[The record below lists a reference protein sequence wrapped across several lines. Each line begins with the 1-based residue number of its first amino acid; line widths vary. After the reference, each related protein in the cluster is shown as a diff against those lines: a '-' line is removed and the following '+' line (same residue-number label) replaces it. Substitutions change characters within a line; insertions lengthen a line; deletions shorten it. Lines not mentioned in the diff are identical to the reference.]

1 MSNVQPLRSRFVH
14 LGDWLIARCDN
25 IVAGFQMNVCINIMR
40 TEGNR
45 DGWLYQLT
53 DDDINRIL
61 ARYKEHVTFW
71 NARVN
76 AIEFELQSFADVAN
90 RSYYDI
96 VQKYNSLQPKRFPV
110 EYIYSHALVRKE
122 IVTPNPNI
130 SGQNSWRADP
140 LTDNDLRN
148 IANSAIYGSQITQV
162 TRQVQQWNCQV
173 DGTFTRAQLEQSL
186 ARVAPNY
193 WPNVSSY
200 GGQSIRYVI
209 LNAWF

>member
-14 LGDWLIARCDN
+14 LGDWLIARCEN
-25 IVAGFQMNVCINIMR
+25 IVAGFQMNVCISIIR
-40 TEGNR
+40 TEGER

-71 NARVN
+71 NARGN
-76 AIEFELQSFADVAN
+76 AIEFELQAFAQVTN
-90 RSYYDI
+90 QSYYNI
-96 VQKYNSLQPKRFPV
+96 VQKYNNLPPKRFAP

-122 IVTPNPNI
+122 VVTPNPNVP
-130 SGQNSWRADP
+130 GQNFWRADP
-140 LTDNDLRN
+140 LTEDELRN
-148 IANSAIYGSQITQV
+148 IANSAVYGSQITQV
-162 TRQVQQWNCQV
+162 VRQVQQWNCQV
-173 DGTFTRAQLEQSL
+173 DGSFTIAQLQQALES
-186 ARVAPNY
+186 VAPNY

-209 LNAWF
+209 VNNWF